1 MTWTTTTYPLLL
13 KDTWQSILLYS
24 DAPDVLSLV
33 QVNRSIYTLLNH
45 DVALWQALLSRE
57 LKIALEPTMT
67 TPVSSNRTETDT
79 NAGINPAAAA
89 TIRKAF
95 LRASY
100 QRLLPEVHWQAL
112 EPLPLTG
119 FAAVTCVLGSPE
131 PVAEQVLVM
140 TSGFGRWNDPVFIKP
155 LSHRQSLASITTQ
168 HN

>member
-1 MTWTTTTYPLLL
+1 MTCATTTCSLFS
-13 KDTWQSILLYS
+13 KDTWQLILLYS
-24 DAPDVLSLV
+24 DAPDVVSLV

-100 QRLLPEVHWQAL
+100 QRLLPEVYWQAL
-112 EPLPLTG
+112 EPLPLAG
-119 FAAVTCVLGSPE
+119 FAVTCVLGSPA
-131 PVAEQVLVM
+131 PGAEQVLVM
-140 TSGFGRWNDPVFIKP
+140 IPNTPHNTPVLIKP
-155 LSHRQSLASITTQ
+155 LSHGQS
-168 HN
+168 